1 MRAPPLP
8 SLRSDASPTPAA
20 QSEKALLRAAGDI
33 CVCVTPPPPF
43 PPAGHPTAAPPAAAD
58 SPPLTPSGRAGE
70 MYHICPFFYSFF
82 ARFLRIFYR
91 FSDPDGKLV
100 RGYSETAGLAPLLP
114 QRSLTEPQPEPEPEP
129 DPRPLVG
136 TVSARR

>member
-91 FSDPDGKLV
+91 FSDPDGKL
-100 RGYSETAGLAPLLP
+100 SAS
-114 QRSLTEPQPEPEPEP
+114 RSGEPQHT
-129 DPRPLVG
+129 LVHG
-136 TVSARR
+136 RLSPQDCSRRTA

>member
-1 MRAPPLP
+1 
-8 SLRSDASPTPAA
+8 
-20 QSEKALLRAAGDI
+20 
-33 CVCVTPPPPF
+33 
-43 PPAGHPTAAPPAAAD
+43 
-58 SPPLTPSGRAGE
+58 

-136 TVSARR
+136 TVVWMALQEKAAVPRAEAVGRSA